1 MASPKKQEKGGT
13 IADQAAPAPLDSSA
27 TSPSNEAA
35 PATATGVATTAMPQG
50 DAGPQVDTATQ
61 APSGAAHPPVEPV
74 LDPSVNVDGSG
85 AEQMTQTGSAAE
97 SPLPG
102 EEDAGSAL
110 ELNPLRIE
118 VYPLRSF
125 MDDGELRRRGG
136 PSYLVLRQH
145 AEELEQRGLVSRQ
158 PLEV

>member
-1 MASPKKQEKGGT
+1 MASPKKQEKGGK

-27 TSPSNEAA
+27 TSPSSETAS
-35 PATATGVATTAMPQG
+35 ATTTGVATTAMPEG
-50 DAGPQVDTATQ
+50 ATDSQVDTATQ
-61 APSGAAHPPVEPV
+61 APSVAANPPVEPV
-74 LDPSVNVDGSG
+74 LDPSVNVDGS
-85 AEQMTQTGSAAE
+85 AAAQTPQTESAAE
-97 SPLPG
+97 SPSPG

-110 ELNPLRIE
+110 EPNPLRIE

-145 AEELEQRGLVSRQ
+145 AEELEQRGLVSRH